1 MYHGSELSPVGDL
14 SFWAWVYRTEG
25 TVLIV
30 FRFNRGVLN
39 EVIQLEPG
47 RSDQF
52 CMMLD
57 GLGNGTSI
65 SVAAFP
71 VAWRVEVVKEKRY
84 HGWDYVR

>member
-1 MYHGSELSPVGDL
+1 MIAL
-14 SFWAWVYRTEG
+14 
-25 TVLIV
+25 
-30 FRFNRGVLN
+30 RFNRAILN
-39 EVIQLEPG
+39 KITQLEPG
-47 RSDQF
+47 KPDQF